1 MSVSFLVAT
10 TCAGV
15 EHLNTFYRLDMPKP
29 DTQSAAKE
37 QSTIG
42 RAWLRRGMFRM
53 SLDNMTLTDLVNV
66 SVVLPTMN
74 EAENVGTLCDG
85 LYGLKQSY
93 SQLAEAIFVLNNTT
107 DGTDKVLEDISKRPG
122 HEFLRITYSRGSR
135 GSAIRKGVE
144 MARGNVVVVMDSD
157 GQYDPAEIPR
167 LVRPIVDEGYCIAIA
182 RNHGWANLRRRII
195 SETFKKLTRT
205 LLGVEYV
212 QTGFKAGTKE
222 ALLDTIPKDIP
233 GLDIDV
239 RWMNNVLRKGYGRR
253 LSNDVEVRLHPRLH
267 GRTTFNPLKLSLG
280 LLYTT
285 ISLTMQR
292 KTGRELPFPRVLKE
306 LTLQPEGMHSR

>member
-1 MSVSFLVAT
+1 
-10 TCAGV
+10 
-15 EHLNTFYRLDMPKP
+15 
-29 DTQSAAKE
+29 
-37 QSTIG
+37 
-42 RAWLRRGMFRM
+42 M

-107 DGTDKVLEDISKRPG
+107 DGTDKVLEHISKRPG
-122 HEFLRITYSRGSR
+122 YEFLRITYSEGSR

-222 ALLDTIPKDIP
+222 ALLDTIPKDVP

-253 LSNDVEVRLHPRLH
+253 LSDDVEVRLHPRLQ

-292 KTGRELPFPRVLKE
+292 KTGRELPFLRVLKE